1 MVNPLVTATADPT
14 QHPTLVRAGT
24 GEFYDGVPFRFDPA
38 IKVTRS
44 NSLMGRRLV
53 ATDNNNFA
61 PRIGIAYSPNTRWTF
76 RTGFG
81 VFYTLDGG
89 DTYFELGRNLAGRR
103 ADLTDSNFPD
113 LNFNLPYHN
122 LGTAVPLLTTPFV
135 LAETYTTR
143 VPYVMQYLF
152 NVQRQVS
159 AKVALEVGYIG
170 NQGRKLQ
177 RIGL

>member
-1 MVNPLVTATADPT
+1 MESLSALIRPLRSRAVTARWAAASSLRTIITLLRVLALPTARTPVGPSGPDS
-14 QHPTLVRAGT
+14 V
-24 GEFYDGVPFRFDPA
+24 FS
-38 IKVTRS
+38 TRS
-44 NSLMGRRLV
+44 TAAIPIS
-53 ATDNNNFA
+53 
-61 PRIGIAYSPNTRWTF
+61 SS
-76 RTGFG
+76 
-81 VFYTLDGG
+81 
-89 DTYFELGRNLAGRR
+89 GRNLAGRR

-113 LNFNLPYHN
+113 LNFTLPYHN